1 MKQSSPSIAYSLWP
15 PDPRWCLMILPALLA
30 LGMALA
36 STSALAQTVINYSK
50 LAICPDPYSVCA
62 TGTDSSLIGIVTVR
76 SSGSVSSQISL
87 SPDQRLARA
96 YALCMREE
104 VGRLDKGC
112 SMIEDRW
119 LSYAPNT
126 EVDRSFIE
134 DIAKKLSPLS
144 FK

>member
-1 MKQSSPSIAYSLWP
+1 
-15 PDPRWCLMILPALLA
+15 MIRPALLA

-36 STSALAQTVINYSK
+36 STNALAQTVMNCDRS
-50 LAICPDPYSVCA
+50 AICPDLYCVCA
-62 TGTDSSLIGIVTVR
+62 TCTDCSATGIVTVR
-76 SSGSVSSQISL
+76 PAESVALRMSL

-112 SMIEDRW
+112 SVIKDRW
-119 LSYAPNT
+119 FSYAPNT
-126 EVDRSFIE
+126 EVDRSFIK
-134 DIAKKLSPLS
+134 DVAKKPYPTS

>member
-1 MKQSSPSIAYSLWP
+1 MIRP
-15 PDPRWCLMILPALLA
+15 PLLA

-36 STSALAQTVINYSK
+36 STGALAQTVINHSK

-62 TGTDSSLIGIVTVR
+62 TGTDSSLTGIATVR
-76 SSGSVSSQISL
+76 PAESVPLQISL
-87 SPDQRLARA
+87 SADQRLARA

-112 SMIEDRW
+112 SVIEDRW
-119 LSYAPNT
+119 FSYAPNT

-134 DIAKKLSPLS
+134 DIAKKLSPTS